1 MCAWA
6 KAGRACVGPMPGLC
20 AWGAKAGRLS
30 GPCLVES
37 NACRQFGADAGREWP
52 RRKPIAVAHERQDL
66 PWCVWVREV
75 GGWLGALDM
84 HVHDACV
91 RVACERAWA

>member
-1 MCAWA
+1 MCAWGQCRACVRGA
-6 KAGRACVGPMPGLC
+6 KAGLVCV
-20 AWGAKAGRLS
+20 GAKAGRVS

-84 HVHDACV
+84 HVRDACV
-91 RVACERAWA
+91 RVASERA